1 MYVISSIYG
10 MLRGSNALQLCT
22 LYGYVQRRIAIYTL
36 VGASKKKKK
45 KLCIPK
51 IVALF
56 VHPDNYISWHLAFMW
71 FSSSRLT

>member
-45 KLCIPK
+45 KTVYTKNCGIICASRQLH
-51 IVALF
+51 F
-56 VHPDNYISWHLAFMW
+56 LAP
-71 FSSSRLT
+71 SLYVV